1 MIKEP
6 DYVRLFF
13 LAFCSIFIELST
25 MEKEI
30 ISKIQNSGYK
40 KKYLAERLKVSENYL
55 SMCLKGKRNLSEEK
69 KLELTKII
77 G

>member
-1 MIKEP
+1 
-6 DYVRLFF
+6 
-13 LAFCSIFIELST
+13 

-30 ISKIQNSGYK
+30 ISKIQKSGYK